1 MIQLK
6 YYPPAGRGGRGGG
19 GVGGV
24 TKKRFVW
31 ESSGLTLFFYI
42 LFFFGP
48 CKYCTLPLLYNS
60 AAVLQTAQEFWEL
73 KWNKTIPQFER
84 KSHRKILGSFS
95 SDDDDDAVVPS
106 VNGCCHF

>member
-1 MIQLK
+1 MGKL
-6 YYPPAGRGGRGGG
+6 R
-19 GVGGV
+19 
-24 TKKRFVW
+24 
-31 ESSGLTLFFYI
+31 SDLI
-42 LFFFGP
+42 LLYTIFGP

-95 SDDDDDAVVPS
+95 SDDDDDDAVVPS